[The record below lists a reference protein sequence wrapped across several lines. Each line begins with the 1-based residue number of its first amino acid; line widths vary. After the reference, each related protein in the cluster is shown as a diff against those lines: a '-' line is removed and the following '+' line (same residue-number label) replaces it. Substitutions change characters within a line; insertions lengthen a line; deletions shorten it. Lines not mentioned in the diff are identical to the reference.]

1 MIQKCWIC
9 DILEVYIPQKCV
21 CLYIYSIQKL
31 PVMVHTYTHIHT
43 HIIQTCTH
51 TYTYVIYVATYTCTC
66 THMHTRAK
74 LWCTMTIVMI
84 VWFVWIYSITHYQFI
99 NTRYTINTMIKCKGA
114 RKCPWSCVQI
124 TFYFI
129 LLTFCQPNREVS
141 HKYPKNY
148 YKILFK
154 YLICLLSYS

>member
-1 MIQKCWIC
+1 MFVHIQ
-9 DILEVYIPQKCV
+9 
-21 CLYIYSIQKL
+21 YS
-31 PVMVHTYTHIHT
+31 VMVHTYTHIHT

-51 TYTYVIYVATYTCTC
+51 IHIHNIATYTCTC

-84 VWFVWIYSITHYQFI
+84 VRFVWIYSIIHYQFI
-99 NTRYTINTMIKCKGA
+99 NTRNTINTIIKCKGA
-114 RKCPWSCVQI
+114 RNCPWSCLQI

-129 LLTFCQPNREVS
+129 ILNFCQPNREVS

-148 YKILFK
+148 YKLLFK
-154 YLICLLSYS
+154 